1 MMNSIGGQLMKEPIY
16 VTQPALPDLQE
27 FIPYLEQIWENKV
40 LTNNGPFHQQFE
52 EELAEY
58 LGVPYLSLFANGTL
72 ALVAALQVLR
82 ISGEVI
88 TSPYSFV
95 ATTHSLWWN
104 NIKPVF
110 VDVEPDY
117 ATLDPEKIEA
127 AITPRTTA
135 ILPVHIYGNPCNV
148 NRIKEIADIY
158 GLKVIYDAAHAF
170 GVTYRGQNLCLH
182 GDLSILSFHATKVFN
197 TMEGGAL
204 ICHDEATK
212 KRIDYIKNFGFA
224 SETTVMA
231 PGINSKMNEMQ
242 AALGL
247 LQLKK
252 HSENIKK
259 RKALADI
266 YRQEL
271 VSVKGISM
279 LSDVEE
285 TELNYSYFPIFIEK
299 VIYGHSRDALY
310 EKLKQ
315 NGVYGRRYFYPLISK
330 FPMYKGLESASS
342 ANLPIAERI
351 SEKVICLPLYP
362 SLEKTTVREICALIR
377 CQ

>member
-52 EELAEY
+52 KELAEY

-135 ILPVHIYGNPCNV
+135 ILPVHIY
-148 NRIKEIADIY
+148 
-158 GLKVIYDAAHAF
+158 
-170 GVTYRGQNLCLH
+170 
-182 GDLSILSFHATKVFN
+182 
-197 TMEGGAL
+197 
-204 ICHDEATK
+204 
-212 KRIDYIKNFGFA
+212 
-224 SETTVMA
+224 
-231 PGINSKMNEMQ
+231 
-242 AALGL
+242 
-247 LQLKK
+247 
-252 HSENIKK
+252 
-259 RKALADI
+259 
-266 YRQEL
+266 
-271 VSVKGISM
+271 
-279 LSDVEE
+279 
-285 TELNYSYFPIFIEK
+285 
-299 VIYGHSRDALY
+299 
-310 EKLKQ
+310 
-315 NGVYGRRYFYPLISK
+315 
-330 FPMYKGLESASS
+330 
-342 ANLPIAERI
+342 
-351 SEKVICLPLYP
+351 
-362 SLEKTTVREICALIR
+362 
-377 CQ
+377 